1 MFKIEGTTIRLSR
14 GDTGEVTIG
23 VSGYTFASNDRA
35 LFTVRH
41 AGTKE
46 VKMRRELP
54 IENNTV
60 TVTFVNSDTDSLDAG
75 KYEWDVRFVVN
86 PVYENGEIVDGDE
99 VNTPSLPMTIELLT
113 TVGQI

>member
-23 VSGYTFASNDRA
+23 ASGYTFGSNDRA

-46 VKMRRELP
+46 VKMRRELQ
-54 IENNTV
+54 IVDNTV

-75 KYEWDVRFVVN
+75 KYEWDMRFIIN
-86 PVYENGEIVDGDE
+86 PIYENGEIVDGDE
-99 VNTPSLPMTIELLT
+99 VITPELPMIIELLT